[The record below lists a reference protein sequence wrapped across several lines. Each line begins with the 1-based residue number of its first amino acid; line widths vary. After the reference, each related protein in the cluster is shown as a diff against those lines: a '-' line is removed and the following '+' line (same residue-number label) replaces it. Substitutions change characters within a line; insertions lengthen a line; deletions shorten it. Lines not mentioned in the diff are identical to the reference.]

1 MEPPNSRT
9 EPGKAETEEEEREG
23 WMRGRSSE
31 GKGREENVQE
41 ESAQQVVVHYE
52 TSPLLLEH
60 WMPAKDD
67 EENKQLQ

>member
-1 MEPPNSRT
+1 M
-9 EPGKAETEEEEREG
+9 EEEREG

-31 GKGREENVQE
+31 GKGREEKWSYVQE

-52 TSPLLLEH
+52 NSPVLLLEH

-67 EENKQLQ
+67 EENKQLVVAEKVHMLSVV